1 MNVPIWIWVLVGA
14 ILFVLLLHL
23 LGVGINIG

>member
-14 ILFVLLLHL
+14 ILFVLLLGL
-23 LGVGINIG
+23 LGVGININ

>member
-14 ILFVLLLHL
+14 ILFVVLLGL